1 MEEVRKAAE
10 EKRRELVISGP
21 TASKFIEENGL
32 DDELYQ
38 LSCLNYLSISKTCLK
53 QLSPKLGNLL
63 NLTNL
68 VLHNNHLTALPEEIQ
83 ALSKLKFFDVSNNQI
98 EEVPESISNL
108 SELESLNIS
117 VNKLSSFPPVG
128 NLKSLHI
135 FNVAHN
141 SLTELPEGIFNPKLV
156 HLSQI
161 IAGNNEIE
169 SLSLNVTELPHLNLL
184 DMSDNKLKEV
194 PAELS
199 ECPKLKELNLK
210 GNKFS
215 DRRFGKL
222 VEQCATKS
230 VLEYLANNLKKER
243 AKNPDKK
250 GKGKDKEKKKKKGQ
264 KVEDEDVDFITDSI
278 DVLHFPDEDG
288 LVVSITPAVLSVRP
302 YIVCC
307 IVKNLDLQKTANT
320 FKQFITLQTR
330 LHDTLCNKRQTA
342 TIATHDL
349 SSVKGPLKFDA
360 QFPPLLMIVPLSKQ
374 KEVSG
379 ETLVEDLMKEAEQL
393 RREKKRSSVSGIHK
407 YLDLLRDKTQY
418 PCLLDSAGT
427 VISFPPITNSNN
439 TKISKETSSI
449 LIEVTSSTSLDTCKK
464 VCDELLVKMLEM
476 GLGKD
481 SGDEASPSAKQ
492 KSLTVEQVKVTDV
505 EGNLRVVYPS
515 RTDLLNSPGIT
526 VNRNYE

>member
-1 MEEVRKAAE
+1 MPTFDLYVQANKLKNKMEEVRKAAE
-10 EKRRELVISGP
+10 EKRRELVITGQ

-32 DDELYQ
+32 DDELYH
-38 LSCLNYLSISKTCLK
+38 LTCLNYLSISKTCLR
-53 QLSPKLGNLL
+53 QLSPKLGNLV

-68 VLHNNHLTALPEEIQ
+68 VLHNNQLTALPGEIQ

-98 EEVPESISNL
+98 EEMPESISNL
-108 SELESLNIS
+108 SELESLNVS

-169 SLSLNVTELPHLNLL
+169 LLSPNVTELPHLNML
-184 DMSDNKLKEV
+184 DISNNKLKEV

-199 ECPKLKELNLK
+199 ECPKLKELILK

-230 VLEYLANNLKKER
+230 VMEYLSNNLKKER

-250 GKGKDKEKKKKKGQ
+250 GKGKSKEKKKKGQ
-264 KVEDEDVDFITDSI
+264 KADDDDVEFLTDTI
-278 DVLHFPDEDG
+278 DVLHFPDDDDG

-307 IVKNLDLQKTANT
+307 IVKNLDLQKTANS
-320 FKQFITLQTR
+320 FKQFITLQVSKPFATISLFLYLPFMYMLILYDCLLMFIFIFLQTK
-330 LHDTLCNKRQTA
+330 LHDTLCNKRQAA

-360 QFPPLLMIVPLSKQ
+360 QFPPLLMVCSLN
-374 KEVSG
+374 V
-379 ETLVEDLMKEAEQL
+379 DQL
-393 RREKKRSSVSGIHK
+393 
-407 YLDLLRDKTQY
+407 Y
-418 PCLLDSAGT
+418 
-427 VISFPPITNSNN
+427 
-439 TKISKETSSI
+439 
-449 LIEVTSSTSLDTCKK
+449 
-464 VCDELLVKMLEM
+464 
-476 GLGKD
+476 
-481 SGDEASPSAKQ
+481 
-492 KSLTVEQVKVTDV
+492 
-505 EGNLRVVYPS
+505 
-515 RTDLLNSPGIT
+515 
-526 VNRNYE
+526 

>member
-1 MEEVRKAAE
+1 MPTFDLYVQANKLKNKMEEVRKAAE
-10 EKRRELVISGP
+10 EKRRELVISGQ
-21 TASKFIEENGL
+21 TASTFIEENGL
-32 DDELYQ
+32 DDELYH
-38 LSCLNYLSISKTCLK
+38 LTCLNYLSISKTCLR
-53 QLSPKLGNLL
+53 QLSPKLGNLV

-68 VLHNNHLTALPEEIQ
+68 VLHNNQLTALPGEIQ

-98 EEVPESISNL
+98 EEMPESISNL
-108 SELESLNIS
+108 SELESLNVS

-169 SLSLNVTELPHLNLL
+169 SLSPNVTELPHLNML
-184 DMSDNKLKEV
+184 DMSNNKLKEV

-230 VLEYLANNLKKER
+230 VMEYLSNNLKKER

-250 GKGKDKEKKKKKGQ
+250 GKGKSKEKKKKGQ
-264 KVEDEDVDFITDSI
+264 KADDDDVEFLTDSI
-278 DVLHFPDEDG
+278 DVLHFDDDDG

-307 IVKNLDLQKTANT
+307 IVKNLDLQKTASS
-320 FKQFITLQTR
+320 FKQFITLQVSKPFATFSLFLYLPFMFMLILYDCLLMFIFFLQTK
-330 LHDTLCNKRQTA
+330 LHDTLCNKRQAA

-360 QFPPLLMIVPLSKQ
+360 QFPPLLMVR
-374 KEVSG
+374 
-379 ETLVEDLMKEAEQL
+379 TLKVDQL
-393 RREKKRSSVSGIHK
+393 
-407 YLDLLRDKTQY
+407 
-418 PCLLDSAGT
+418 
-427 VISFPPITNSNN
+427 F
-439 TKISKETSSI
+439 
-449 LIEVTSSTSLDTCKK
+449 
-464 VCDELLVKMLEM
+464 
-476 GLGKD
+476 
-481 SGDEASPSAKQ
+481 
-492 KSLTVEQVKVTDV
+492 
-505 EGNLRVVYPS
+505 
-515 RTDLLNSPGIT
+515 
-526 VNRNYE
+526 